1 MHGSYHSDAC
11 VDIFSLSPFL
21 WGSNKLSYCNEK
33 QESGTGFRPNAVLVD
48 HTLWGSS
55 YIRLGFGSTKNV
67 SLAAGGEHNGSTVN
81 VWSTSIESFS
91 WLEPSVS
98 FSSVMSVLCKHVR
111 IDGHQSFFLFS
122 FLLSASSLVWKL
134 SLKRKK
140 YVYSASLS
148 QSSPLPLS
156 F

>member
-1 MHGSYHSDAC
+1 MVVTTVTPALT
-11 VDIFSLSPFL
+11 FSLHHLSFGDQTSFPTATRNR
-21 WGSNKLSYCNEK
+21 NKEQVL
-33 QESGTGFRPNAVLVD
+33 GPNAVLVD
-48 HTLWGSS
+48 HTLRGSS
-55 YIRLGFGSTKNV
+55 YIRLVFGSTKSV
-67 SLAAGGEHNGSTVN
+67 SLAAGGEHNGSIVN
-81 VWSTSIESFS
+81 VWSTSIELFS

-140 YVYSASLS
+140 YVYSASFS